1 MNLSQDNDLIE
12 KIAQLIDEFLE
23 TEVEDLSHI
32 DKMVQIQKQEA
43 RKLQEKNNALD
54 AINGGSK

>member
-1 MNLSQDNDLIE
+1 MNNSQENDLIE
-12 KIAQLIDEFLE
+12 KIAQLIDEYLE

-54 AINGGSK
+54 AINRGSK

>member
-1 MNLSQDNDLIE
+1 MNNSQENDLIE
-12 KIAQLIDEFLE
+12 KIAQLIDEYLE

>member
-1 MNLSQDNDLIE
+1 MNLSQENDLIE
-12 KIAQLIDEFLE
+12 KIAQLIDEYLE
-23 TEVEDLSHI
+23 TEVDDLSHI
-32 DKMVQIQKQEA
+32 DKIVQIQKQEA

>member
-1 MNLSQDNDLIE
+1 MNLSQENDLIE
-12 KIAQLIDEFLE
+12 KIAQLIDEYLE

>member
-1 MNLSQDNDLIE
+1 MNLSQENDLIE
-12 KIAQLIDEFLE
+12 KIAQLVDEYLE

>member
-1 MNLSQDNDLIE
+1 MNNSQENDLIE
-12 KIAQLIDEFLE
+12 KITQFIDEYLE

-32 DKMVQIQKQEA
+32 DKMVQIQNQEA

>member
-1 MNLSQDNDLIE
+1 MNLSQENDLIE
-12 KIAQLIDEFLE
+12 KIAQLIDEYLE
-23 TEVEDLSHI
+23 TEVEALSHI

>member
-1 MNLSQDNDLIE
+1 MNLSQENNLIE
-12 KIAQLIDEFLE
+12 KIAQLIDEYLE

-32 DKMVQIQKQEA
+32 DKMVQMQKQEA
-43 RKLQEKNNALD
+43 KKLQEKNNALD

>member
-1 MNLSQDNDLIE
+1 MNLSQENDLIE
-12 KIAQLIDEFLE
+12 KIAQLIDEYLE
-23 TEVEDLSHI
+23 TELEDLSHI

>member
-1 MNLSQDNDLIE
+1 MNLSQENNLIE
-12 KIAQLIDEFLE
+12 KIAQLIDEYLE

-43 RKLQEKNNALD
+43 KKLQEKNNALD